1 MVTIAETVSR
11 VRNVVKGVKQDAFL
25 TDRFLYSLI
34 LKYARLYIKRQDDTL
49 KIARMDSMF
58 TSVCFELIEVD
69 KVECGCGGIESNCTF
84 MRSKDKLPSIME
96 GSLGPIIRAVSSV
109 DISHELFKTYPSIYT
124 AMSRSSNFKYNKRK
138 FYWIINGYIYI
149 PGVEWEAVRLE
160 AMWNDDIAYLQCGD
174 KNCQTRQQQPSNI
187 PDFLFAEIEQQV
199 LNELGMTMKIP
210 GETTQNNQDIL
221 RT

>member
-1 MVTIAETVSR
+1 MTTIGETVSR
-11 VRNVVKGVKQDAFL
+11 VRNIVKGVKQDAFL

-34 LKYARLYIKRQDDTL
+34 LKYARLFIKRQDDTM
-49 KIARMDSMF
+49 KVARMDSMF
-58 TSVCFELIEVD
+58 ASVCFDLIEVD
-69 KVECGCGGIESNCTF
+69 KVECGCGSIESNCTF

-124 AMSRSSNFKYNKRK
+124 AMSRSKNFKYNKRK
-138 FYWIINGYIYI
+138 FYWFLNGYIYI
-149 PGVEWEAVRLE
+149 PGVEWESVRLE
-160 AMWNDDIAYLQCGD
+160 AMWNDDIAYLTCQD

-210 GETTQNNQDIL
+210 GETTMNNQDIL